1 MATRSGPHKSAAP
14 RPPTGGSGRSKDEPK
29 PPRDPVVQV
38 RIVSND
44 VEAFKKYVA
53 STPLEFACATPRLN
67 PQGVVSADVLMKQS
81 VAERAE
87 RPPNVKVE
95 IVADLSAT
103 TGARRAEV
111 GRGNRFADSSVL
123 PKGRGKLIK
132 EVAQ

>member
-1 MATRSGPHKSAAP
+1 MATRSGTRKSAAA
-14 RPPTGGSGRSKDEPK
+14 RPPGGGSK
-29 PPRDPVVQV
+29 PPSDGRKPPQDPVVQV

-67 PQGVVSADVLMKQS
+67 RQGVVSADVLMKQS
-81 VAERAE
+81 VAERAG
-87 RPPNVKVE
+87 RSASVKVE

-111 GRGNRFADSSVL
+111 GRGNRFADRSAL

-132 EVAQ
+132 GGA